1 VKEEEEGNRISE
13 FGGTQNVLTAN
24 KVAIC
29 YLVLDMIQEDNN
41 TQDIMDTPPLPQPQL
56 DRRPITSD
64 QYEAYTPEK
73 LELWQGFYNY
83 GGQDFTGFYLAVL
96 ANMGLREA
104 VRHVP
109 LSLWLEAIQE
119 LALQNPKLNF
129 DNEVGEAM
137 LNRLNRGLEDLQAVA
152 EYLEEQG

>member
-1 VKEEEEGNRISE
+1 
-13 FGGTQNVLTAN
+13 
-24 KVAIC
+24 
-29 YLVLDMIQEDNN
+29 
-41 TQDIMDTPPLPQPQL
+41 MDTPPRPQPQL
-56 DRRPITSD
+56 DRTPIAFD
-64 QYEAYTPEK
+64 QYAAYTPEK
-73 LELWQGFYNY
+73 LELWDGFYNY
-83 GGQDFTGFYLAVL
+83 GGQDLTGFYLAVL

-129 DNEVGEAM
+129 DTEIGEAM